1 MSTPRKHHY
10 VPQVHIKKFEHQNGY
25 SVFIKQENK
34 IISKKLSNDIFAVK
48 DLNSSLDED
57 GNIDH
62 VSVEQTLADQ
72 WDSPFKSH
80 FDILDSWISESIQ
93 QNDYSNISIE
103 ASLKFFFEY
112 GLMGHLRS
120 IRQNREFN
128 DLTINSILEF
138 EELIPDI
145 DSIELSDSNFSNEQ
159 IEIGK
164 SIIKNLINLSTD
176 TANQW
181 NEKLK
186 FPAPSATEL
195 PMLVPE
201 KLICDFFITSTP
213 PFYLPDCT
221 AIILKSEE
229 ETFKYKNQNINKI
242 MSVGIPLTQHLFI
255 QIRNKDF
262 FPNDKT
268 DLYLIEKE
276 RTDEINNQLIFHS
289 FGQVLVS
296 DNFKLNDIISN

>member
-25 SVFIKQENK
+25 SLFIKEENK
-34 IISKKLSNDIFAVK
+34 IISKKLPNDIFAVK
-48 DLNSSLDED
+48 DLNSSLDEE

-62 VSVEQTLADQ
+62 TSIEQTLADE
-72 WDSPFKSH
+72 WDSQFNPH
-80 FDILDSWISESIQ
+80 LDILLSWICEVIE
-93 QNDYSNISIE
+93 QNGNSNISIE

-138 EELIPDI
+138 KELIPDI
-145 DSIELSDSNFSNEQ
+145 DSIDLSDSIFSNEQ

-164 SIIKNLINLSTD
+164 SMIKKLINLSTD

-181 NEKLK
+181 NDKLK
-186 FPAPSATEL
+186 FPVPSATKL
-195 PMLVPE
+195 SMLVPE
-201 KLICDFFITSTP
+201 RLICDIFFTNTP

-221 AIILKSEE
+221 AIIMKSK
-229 ETFKYKNQNINKI
+229 ETVEYKNQNINKI
-242 MSVGIPLTQHLFI
+242 ISVGIPIAQKLFI
-255 QIRNKDF
+255 QIRDKDF
-262 FPNDKT
+262 FPNEDSNI
-268 DLYLIEKE
+268 YIIEKE
-276 RTDEINNQLIFHS
+276 ETNDINNQLISHS
-289 FGQVLVS
+289 FKQILVS
-296 DNFKLNDIISN
+296 EDFKF